1 MSICDFPWTKRYSWN
16 VAGWTWISRCDN
28 IAFRPPGSSSSSAVH
43 HVVRALR
50 GCKIPPLG
58 QLESK
63 SGVWICN
70 AFPLERAGWWWTE
83 PLVFIYETSIDTK
96 YILKSE
102 WGTPCS
108 HSPHCHQF
116 FLILSQR
123 ESFFLRTLS
132 LLSSRA
138 PQQRSWV
145 RESKICKPCT
155 VQFPNATLQ
164 KCCGAV
170 YVNVILTFWGFM
182 LALGC
187 EPVASDTKTHRKMF
201 RI

>member
-1 MSICDFPWTKRYSWN
+1 MQKISIDQKPGQFILGLDYYPAFMKKNKKILYMSICDFPWTKRYSWN

-108 HSPHCHQF
+108 HSPYCDHLF
-116 FLILSQR
+116 FDIIP
-123 ESFFLRTLS
+123 EGKFFS
-132 LLSSRA
+132 
-138 PQQRSWV
+138 
-145 RESKICKPCT
+145 
-155 VQFPNATLQ
+155 
-164 KCCGAV
+164 
-170 YVNVILTFWGFM
+170 
-182 LALGC
+182 
-187 EPVASDTKTHRKMF
+187 
-201 RI
+201 